1 MIEDE
6 REKFEKSMM
15 IPIKRE
21 KKFAIEFEA
30 KEEDAKIAMS
40 ALVEMKNIYRVNL
53 KRQ

>member
-6 REKFEKSMM
+6 REKYEKGM

-21 KKFAIEFEA
+21 KKFAIQFEA
-30 KEEDAKIAMS
+30 KEEDAKKAMS
-40 ALVEMKNIYRVNL
+40 ALAEMKNIYRVNL

>member
-1 MIEDE
+1 MTDNL
-6 REKFEKSMM
+6 
-15 IPIKRE
+15 IPIKQE

-30 KEEDAKIAMS
+30 KEEDAKKAMS